1 LGNDFPAWW
10 DSSARELLLLAA
22 DNSLNPRR
30 QVPVWWK
37 GKILRS
43 ESMSRGSTKRTLL
56 IAGLMTGLLLA
67 IVSVPLN
74 AQPAEEVHS
83 QSEIAKVVT
92 LNGTVSGVFAKPEEG
107 MIAGSH
113 LLLETGSGRV
123 DASLGKWGLAG
134 KGALSVDAGQEVE
147 VTGVMKTIR
156 DKQVLLVR
164 TVKVGSQVYTI
175 RNQHGVPVSPQSRE
189 RASRKDAQKGE
200 TL

>member
-1 LGNDFPAWW
+1 M
-10 DSSARELLLLAA
+10 
-22 DNSLNPRR
+22 
-30 QVPVWWK
+30 
-37 GKILRS
+37 RS
-43 ESMSRGSTKRTLL
+43 GFTKCTPL
-56 IAGLMTGLLLA
+56 IAGLMMGLLLA

-74 AQPAEEVHS
+74 AQPAEEVHP
-83 QSEIAKVVT
+83 QAEAKIVT
-92 LNGTVSGVFAKPEEG
+92 LSGTVSSVLARPAEG
-107 MIAGSH
+107 MIVGSH

-134 KGALSVDAGQEVE
+134 KGALSVEAGEAVE

-156 DKQVLLVR
+156 DKQVLMVH

-189 RASRKDAQKGE
+189 RASHLAAQKGA